1 MDKFSDIKKT
11 HKVIKKEKVEKINE
25 SLIVENIELTDVE
38 AFFSKLFE
46 SKEMSHIYHLQTKGE
61 EGSYAKHMALG
72 SYYEDVLDLIDEIIE
87 VYQGQYGIV
96 ENYQVIDTS
105 ATTKTDVIEYFENL
119 GIHIKENRFKSI
131 KQEDT
136 HLHSLLDDIVCLIY
150 KTLYKLKYN
159 K

>member
-105 ATTKTDVIEYFENL
+105 TTTKTDVIEYFENL
-119 GIHIKENRFKSI
+119 GIHIKENKFKSI
-131 KQEDT
+131 KEEDT

-150 KTLYKLKYN
+150 KILYKLKYN

>member
-105 ATTKTDVIEYFENL
+105 ATTKTDVIEYFETL
-119 GIHIKENRFKSI
+119 GIHIKENKFKVT
-131 KQEDT
+131 KRQ
-136 HLHSLLDDIVCLIY
+136 LKRYIY
-150 KTLYKLKYN
+150 S
-159 K
+159 

>member
-72 SYYEDVLDLIDEIIE
+72 SYYEDVLNLIDEIIE

-105 ATTKTDVIEYFENL
+105 ATNKTDVIEYFETL
-119 GIHIKENRFKSI
+119 GIHIKENKFKSI

>member
-11 HKVIKKEKVEKINE
+11 HKVIIKEKVEKINE
-25 SLIVENIELTDVE
+25 NLIVENIELTDIE

-72 SYYEDVLDLIDEIIE
+72 SYYEGVLNLIDEIIE

-105 ATTKTDVIEYFENL
+105 ATSKTDAIEYFESLAND
-119 GIHIKENRFKSI
+119 IKENKFKAI
-131 KQEDT
+131 KEEDT
-136 HLHSLLDDIVCLIY
+136 HLHSLLDDIVCLIS
-150 KTLYKLKYN
+150 KKHNT
-159 K
+159 

>member
-105 ATTKTDVIEYFENL
+105 ATTKNDVIEYFENL

>member
-105 ATTKTDVIEYFENL
+105 TTTKTDVIEYFETL